1 MEVSC
6 GEYGDVIPNLVM
18 AVKNGKCKR
27 YQRTE
32 KKSNKSDTDPNS
44 PITTPTP
51 TIHNLSCNLIQ
62 DNIYNDKVSY
72 SNKVGWQSG
81 VAGRSGRAGW
91 LGGCRE
97 WA

>member
-18 AVKNGKCKR
+18 AVKTGKCKK

-32 KKSNKSDTDPNS
+32 KKSKSDTDPNS

-51 TIHNLSCNLIQ
+51 TCHNLSGNIMQ

-72 SNKVGWQSG
+72 SNKVGKKGSKLCF
-81 VAGRSGRAGW
+81 VDHV
-91 LGGCRE
+91 E
-97 WA
+97 IIKK